1 MQKRSPHLRNIEAIG
16 EFDLIR
22 RIKKNAES
30 ACLIDPSVLLGI
42 GDDAAAILPSPGNA
56 LLVTTDILLE
66 KTHFDLAYAS
76 FFEIGYKALS
86 VNLSDIAAMGGTPR
100 FYLVSLGLTGKES
113 VRDIDSIYSGME
125 ASGDETGIRLIGGN
139 TACSQSGLLI
149 SITLLGEVPKREMVT
164 RSGARVGDS
173 IYVTG
178 TLGDSAAGLET
189 LKKRMRK
196 GSRGTLPS
204 FRALPS
210 KHLMPK
216 ARWREGRLLAKQKIP
231 SAMIDLSDGLSSDL
245 AHIANQSGVGAHL
258 VCKDIPLSATLKRY
272 AKSVGSNP
280 YDYALHGGEEYEL
293 LFCVPEENK
302 AKLERLILNE
312 AIEARC
318 IGKIIPKR
326 NGLLVKGMD
335 GTTYKLKPLGYNHF
349 KKPESIQAF

>member
-1 MQKRSPHLRNIEAIG
+1 MRKRYVTEIG

-30 ACLIDPSVLLGI
+30 ACLTDPSVLLGI
-42 GDDAAAILPSPGNA
+42 GDDAAAILPSPGNV

-76 FFEIGYKALS
+76 FFNIGYKALS

-113 VRDIDSIYSGME
+113 VRDIDWIYCGMK

-139 TACSQSGLLI
+139 TAHSQAGLLI
-149 SITLLGEVPKREMVT
+149 SITLLGEVPKKGHDPCGEMVT

-196 GSRGTLPS
+196 GS

-216 ARWREGRLLAKQKIP
+216 ARWREGRLLAKHQIP

-258 VCKDIPLSATLKRY
+258 VCKDIPLSVTLKRY

-293 LFCVPEENK
+293 LFCVPEENRE
-302 AKLERLILNE
+302 KLERLILNE

-326 NGLLVKGMD
+326 NGLLVKGID
-335 GTTYKLKPLGYNHF
+335 GTTYKLKPLGYDHF
-349 KKPESIQAF
+349 KKPE

>member
-1 MQKRSPHLRNIEAIG
+1 LEKKSPHLRNIETIG

-42 GDDAAAILPSPGNA
+42 GDDAAAILPSPGNV

-66 KTHFDLAYAS
+66 RTHFDLAYAS
-76 FFEIGYKALS
+76 FFCIGYKALS

-113 VRDIDSIYSGME
+113 LRDIDSIYCGMK
-125 ASGDETGIRLIGGN
+125 ASGEETGIHLIGGN
-139 TACSQSGLLI
+139 TAYSQAGLFI
-149 SITLLGEVPKREMVT
+149 SITLLGEVPKEEIVT

-178 TLGDSAAGLET
+178 TLGDSSAGLET

-196 GSRGTLPS
+196 GS
-204 FRALPS
+204 FRALPF

-216 ARWREGRLLAKQKIP
+216 ARWREGRLLAKHQIP

-245 AHIANQSGVGAHL
+245 AHVTNQSGVGAHL

-293 LFCVPEENK
+293 LFCVPEENRK
-302 AKLERLILNE
+302 KLERLILNE

-318 IGKIIPKR
+318 IGNIIPKR
-326 NGLLVKGMD
+326 NGLLVKGID
-335 GTTYKLKPLGYNHF
+335 GGTYKLKPLGYDHF
-349 KKPESIQAF
+349 KKSESIQAFRLTQ